1 MIKMIKKLFLLN
13 CGFLSSLGFSQVLTY
28 VGSSALVTIQP
39 QTLVYNG
46 GGLQTASSATINNA
60 GNIML
65 RGTTNNTP
73 TDSKLTIDPASN
85 FRIVA
90 SATNAATEYG
100 QLYITGISQGNISG
114 KVQKQY
120 RSEYINGNTTDN
132 TGRQQIGL
140 PFYNFT
146 IPELVSVFGAGN
158 LNVTNTANNSAGRF
172 NVASAFWWNNARAR
186 FDQIAYSGTA
196 YDASG
201 NPNPSFINPMTYYIL
216 PRRTAANTTAFWNP
230 SGETKT
236 FIGTPV
242 SDMTTTNVEF
252 NLTGGYTGGFGVNG
266 NGANFFGERYY
277 SYLDDPFESKTN
289 GWPAKYGL
297 NLYQMANPFLTNL
310 DLKYIAQNEAG
321 NLSDGNSLANLQG
334 LAYYTTGNI
343 AWAIRT
349 GSSYSTTSMVKLAG
363 TVFQAGDVS
372 TAAVIRPLGAF
383 MLKFSDPATQSI
395 KFNGTRRFK
404 YSSRASNVDYSVAA
418 ARNGSASTED
428 ENEPNALVDIPADK
442 VVKQVAVVM
451 YDSEGDELDR
461 TYYAVSPSAVTGYS
475 SLATLQGYSQD
486 KKIFT
491 KEEKSDG
498 GLDANYSD
506 KLYINEANEIDF
518 KSKQIPL
525 YIDYADEP
533 YQLKFEVYERGE
545 RVEGGLSNGNSFYF
559 KNEQGQFVK
568 IVDGGSVAM
577 NGSQQNLGLYYEIP
591 ANGTLD
597 ANNAIKSQTVIAKKD
612 SQWVVRFAKDW
623 KNASVEVYSAAGQL
637 LNSKSQIS
645 TGSDYTIPLNYQAKS
660 IFVVKAIS
668 DKGEVVIKKIV
679 N

>member
-1 MIKMIKKLFLLN
+1 MIKKLFLLN

-46 GGLQTASSATINNA
+46 GGLETAASATINNA

-65 RGTTNNTP
+65 RGTATGNTTTEP
-73 TDSKLTIDPASN
+73 RLTINTASN

-90 SATNAATEYG
+90 STTNAATDYG

-146 IPELVSVFGAGN
+146 IPELESVFGAGK

-186 FDQIAYSGTA
+186 FDQIANGGTA

-216 PRRTAANTTAFWNP
+216 PRRTAANATAFWNP

-236 FIGTPV
+236 FVGTPV
-242 SDMTTTNVEF
+242 SDMTTSNVQ
-252 NLTGGYTGGFGVNG
+252 LSLSGGYTGGFGVNG

-277 SYLDDPFESKTN
+277 SYLDDPFESKTS
-289 GWPAKYGL
+289 GWSANYGL
-297 NLYQMANPFLTNL
+297 NLYQMSNPFLTNL
-310 DLKYIAQNEAG
+310 DLKYIAQNEAT
-321 NLSDGNSLANLQG
+321 NLSDGNYITNLTG
-334 LAYYTTGNI
+334 IAYYRSGNVS
-343 AWAIRT
+343 WAIRT
-349 GSSYSTTSMVKLAG
+349 GSSYSTTATLMLASG
-363 TVFQAGDVS
+363 VFQAGDVNA
-372 TAAVIRPLGAF
+372 TVIRPLGAF
-383 MLKFSDPATQSI
+383 MVKLSSNAAQTINFS
-395 KFNGTRRFK
+395 GTRRFK

-418 ARNGSASTED
+418 ARNGSASTQE
-428 ENEPNALVDIPADK
+428 EGEPNALVDIPADK

-461 TYYAVSPSAVTGYS
+461 TYYAVSPSAVTGHS
-475 SLATLQGYSQD
+475 TLTSLQAFNTD